1 MSRFFGALVLA
12 VLAGIVGAQAQ
23 TYPSRP
29 ITLVVPFPPGGSTDA
44 AARIMAERMRAPLG
58 QPIVIENVGGAG
70 GSIGVGRV
78 ARAAPDGYTF
88 DIGQWDTHV
97 GSIIYKLDYDLEKD
111 FEPIALI
118 SNNPQLMVAKKDLP
132 ANNLNDLVAWM
143 KANPG
148 KINFVNQNAA
158 ANVTGVL
165 FEKLTKQ
172 KVQFI
177 PYRGAGPAMTDLVSG
192 TVDLL
197 VVQGAVALP
206 QIRGGK
212 IKALA
217 NLSPQ
222 RSASMA
228 DIPTSD
234 ETGVPGLYMSGWF
247 GFWAPKGTPKEI
259 IAKLNAAT
267 VEALAD
273 PAIQKRFTEL
283 GLDVAPRA
291 QQTPEGSG
299 RIPESRDRQMVADHQ
314 VDRDRRAGAVNARA
328 LSAWTMDGKTV
339 LITGSTDGVGR
350 YVAGRLAAARRQGAG
365 PRPRPGARRWPGRR
379 DQAGRARRCRF
390 SIRPIS
396 PRSRV
401 RGSSRKP

>member
-1 MSRFFGALVLA
+1 MRRLALIALA
-12 VLAGIVGAQAQ
+12 MLAGIAGAQAQ
-23 TYPSRP
+23 SYPTRP

-44 AARIMAERMRAPLG
+44 AARIMAERMRTSLG
-58 QPIVIENVGGAG
+58 QSIVIENVGGAG

-111 FEPIALI
+111 FEPIALV
-118 SNNPQLMVAKKDLP
+118 SNNPQLMVAKNDLP
-132 ANNLNDLVAWM
+132 AKTLGELVEWM

-165 FEKLTKQ
+165 FENLTRQ
-172 KVQFI
+172 KVTFI

-206 QIRGGK
+206 QIRAGK

-217 NLSPQ
+217 NLSPE
-222 RSASMA
+222 RSASMS

-234 ETGVPGLYMSGWF
+234 ESGVKGLYMSGWF
-247 GFWAPKGTPKEI
+247 GFWAPKGTPIDI
-259 IAKLNAAT
+259 IARLNAAT

-273 PAIQKRFTEL
+273 PAIQKRFSEL

-291 QQTPEGSG
+291 QQTPEG
-299 RIPESRDRQMVADHQ
+299 
-314 VDRDRRAGAVNARA
+314 
-328 LSAWTMDGKTV
+328 
-339 LITGSTDGVGR
+339 
-350 YVAGRLAAARRQGAG
+350 LAAFQKAEIEKWWPIIKSSGIGA
-365 PRPRPGARRWPGRR
+365 
-379 DQAGRARRCRF
+379 QAQ
-390 SIRPIS
+390 
-396 PRSRV
+396 
-401 RGSSRKP
+401 

>member
-1 MSRFFGALVLA
+1 MRKFFAAVVLT
-12 VLAGIVGAQAQ
+12 VLAGIGGAQAQ

-44 AARIMAERMRAPLG
+44 AARIMAERMRVPLG
-58 QPIVIENVGGAG
+58 QPVVIENIGGAG

-111 FEPIALI
+111 FEPIALVT
-118 SNNPQLMVAKKDLP
+118 NNPQLMVAKNDLP
-132 ANNLNDLVAWM
+132 ANTLGELVSWM

-165 FEKLTKQ
+165 FENLTKQ
-172 KVQFI
+172 NVQFI
-177 PYRGAGPAMTDLVSG
+177 PYRGAGPAMTDLISG

-206 QIRGGK
+206 QIRAGK
-212 IKALA
+212 IKAVA

-234 ETGVPGLYMSGWF
+234 ESGVPGLYMSGWF
-247 GFWAPKGTPKEI
+247 GFWAPKGTPKDI

-273 PAIQKRFTEL
+273 PALQKRFSDL

-291 QQTPEGSG
+291 QQTPEG
-299 RIPESRDRQMVADHQ
+299 
-314 VDRDRRAGAVNARA
+314 
-328 LSAWTMDGKTV
+328 
-339 LITGSTDGVGR
+339 
-350 YVAGRLAAARRQGAG
+350 LAAFQKAEIDKWWPIIKSAG
-365 PRPRPGARRWPGRR
+365 IGV
-379 DQAGRARRCRF
+379 QAQ
-390 SIRPIS
+390 
-396 PRSRV
+396 
-401 RGSSRKP
+401 

>member
-1 MSRFFGALVLA
+1 MKKLLVALALTIF
-12 VLAGIVGAQAQ
+12 AGTPCAQAQ

-118 SNNPQLMVAKKDLP
+118 SNNPQLMVAKNDLP
-132 ANNLNDLVAWM
+132 ANTLGELVTWM

-158 ANVTGVL
+158 ANVSGVL
-165 FEKLTKQ
+165 FENLTKQ

-222 RSASMA
+222 RSASMS
-228 DIPTSD
+228 DIPTAD

-273 PAIQKRFTEL
+273 PALQKRFVEL
-283 GLDVAPRA
+283 GLDVAPRE
-291 QQTPEGSG
+291 QQTPEG
-299 RIPESRDRQMVADHQ
+299 
-314 VDRDRRAGAVNARA
+314 
-328 LSAWTMDGKTV
+328 
-339 LITGSTDGVGR
+339 
-350 YVAGRLAAARRQGAG
+350 LAAFQKVEIEKWWPIIKAAGIGA
-365 PRPRPGARRWPGRR
+365 
-379 DQAGRARRCRF
+379 QAQ
-390 SIRPIS
+390 
-396 PRSRV
+396 
-401 RGSSRKP
+401 

>member
-1 MSRFFGALVLA
+1 MRGFWAALALLVLT
-12 VLAGIVGAQAQ
+12 GATGANAQ
-23 TYPSRP
+23 SYPSRP

-58 QPIVIENVGGAG
+58 QSIVIENVGGAG

-118 SNNPQLMVAKKDLP
+118 SNNPQLLVARKDLP
-132 ANNLNDLVAWM
+132 ANTLAELVTWM
-143 KANPG
+143 KANPD

-158 ANVTGVL
+158 ANVTGVM
-165 FEKLTKQ
+165 FENLTKQ

-177 PYRGAGPAMTDLVSG
+177 PYRGAGPAMTDLVAG

-206 QIRGGK
+206 QIRAGA

-217 NLSPQ
+217 NLSVA
-222 RSASMA
+222 RSASMP
-228 DIPTSD
+228 DIPTAD

-247 GFWAPKGTPKEI
+247 GFWAPKGTPKDI
-259 IAKLNAAT
+259 IAKLNAT
-267 VEALAD
+267 MVQVLAS
-273 PAIQKRFTEL
+273 PAVAQRFEEL
-283 GLDVAPRA
+283 GIEISAPDR
-291 QQTPEGSG
+291 QTPDALRAYQKQEAERWWPIIKAAG
-299 RIPESRDRQMVADHQ
+299 IK
-314 VDRDRRAGAVNARA
+314 VD
-328 LSAWTMDGKTV
+328 
-339 LITGSTDGVGR
+339 
-350 YVAGRLAAARRQGAG
+350 
-365 PRPRPGARRWPGRR
+365 
-379 DQAGRARRCRF
+379 
-390 SIRPIS
+390 
-396 PRSRV
+396 
-401 RGSSRKP
+401 

>member
-1 MSRFFGALVLA
+1 MRRLLVALTLTVF
-12 VLAGIVGAQAQ
+12 AGIAGAHAQ
-23 TYPSRP
+23 SYPSRQ
-29 ITLVVPFPPGGSTDA
+29 ITLVVPFPPGGSTDV
-44 AARIMAERMRAPLG
+44 AARIMAERMRPSLG
-58 QPIVIENVGGAG
+58 QPIIIENIGGAG

-111 FEPIALI
+111 FDPIALI
-118 SNNPQLMVAKKDLP
+118 STNPQLLVARKDLP
-132 ANNLNDLVAWM
+132 ANNLAELVTWM

-165 FEKLTKQ
+165 FENLTGQ

-177 PYRGAGPAMTDLVSG
+177 PYRGAGPAMTDLISG

-222 RSASMA
+222 RSASMP
-228 DIPTSD
+228 DIPTAD
-234 ETGVPGLYMSGWF
+234 ETGVRGLYMSGWF
-247 GFWAPKGTPKEI
+247 GFYAPKATPKEI
-259 IAKLNAAT
+259 VARLNAAM
-267 VEALAD
+267 VEALAE
-273 PAIQKRFTEL
+273 PNVQNRFSEF
-283 GLDVAPRA
+283 GLDIASRE
-291 QQTPEGSG
+291 QQSPEG
-299 RIPESRDRQMVADHQ
+299 
-314 VDRDRRAGAVNARA
+314 
-328 LSAWTMDGKTV
+328 
-339 LITGSTDGVGR
+339 
-350 YVAGRLAAARRQGAG
+350 LAAFQKAEIEKW
-365 PRPRPGARRWPGRR
+365 WP
-379 DQAGRARRCRF
+379 
-390 SIRPIS
+390 II
-396 PRSRV
+396 
-401 RGSSRKP
+401 